1 MSWMAWTPVTAS
13 FFVVMAVLVAGM
25 TTWEALA
32 PCVPRRGL
40 LPLITTRGDRL
51 FIGLLTT
58 AFIQLAWLGF
68 ADGSQWYAL
77 AIGVIVTLA
86 IGRFG

>member
-1 MSWMAWTPVTAS
+1 MDWMAWTPVTAV
-13 FFVVMAVLVAGM
+13 FFVVMAMLVAGM
-25 TTWEALA
+25 TGWEALS

-40 LPLITTRGDRL
+40 LPLVTTRGDRL

-68 ADGSQWYAL
+68 TDGSQWYAL
-77 AIGVIVTLA
+77 GIGVIVTLA